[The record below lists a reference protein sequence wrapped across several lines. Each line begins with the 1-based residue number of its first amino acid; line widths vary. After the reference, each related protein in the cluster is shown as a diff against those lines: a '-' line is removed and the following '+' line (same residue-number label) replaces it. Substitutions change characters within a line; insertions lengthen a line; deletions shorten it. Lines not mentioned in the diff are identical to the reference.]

1 MAPRKPKP
9 AEVHRFEKNKKPAS
23 PPKAAPKAPAEK
35 VAKDTLPFEIDPQQL
50 EQSLQGLRDTVVKWA
65 KKGRYTKVR
74 FKFRGKQLLPDLP
87 LAAVAAFE
95 GLTFYWTGLL
105 RLLVFNLAGNT
116 VLDVQLVNDSEKKV
130 QEGKEALLSGE
141 LDTALALFREAQDM
155 DRDNATV
162 QLNLGIALKLKGQ
175 LLEAAQALQKAQQL
189 DAEGPVGA
197 EASRLLSGMKAAAQQ
212 PPAPQ

>member
-9 AEVHRFEKNKKPAS
+9 AVVHRFEKKKKPAS
-23 PPKAAPKAPAEK
+23 PPKASAKAPAEK

-50 EQSLQGLRDTVVKWA
+50 EKSLQGLRDTVVKWA

-175 LLEAAQALQKAQQL
+175 LLEAAQALQKAQAL

-197 EASRLLSGMKAAAQQ
+197 EASRLLQGMKSAAQQ
-212 PPAPQ
+212 PPPAS